1 MSVTIITVSTKPA
14 GVPWWSSL
22 SPENLAKR
30 NAELEWNA
38 TQPGYISVTL
48 TNPSENV
55 LHMTATFDTI
65 ENYRA
70 WQAIRLATPLSDERN
85 AYHVA
90 NGIVITYIYP

>member
-22 SPENLAKR
+22 SQENRDQTLAEF
-30 NAELEWNA
+30 AWNA
-38 TQPGYISVTL
+38 TQPGYISVDSVNL
-48 TNPSENV
+48 SEDVN
-55 LHMTATFDTI
+55 HMVATFDTI

-70 WQAIRLATPLSDERN
+70 WQALRLATPLSDTRN

-90 NGIVITYIYP
+90 NNIVVSYIYP